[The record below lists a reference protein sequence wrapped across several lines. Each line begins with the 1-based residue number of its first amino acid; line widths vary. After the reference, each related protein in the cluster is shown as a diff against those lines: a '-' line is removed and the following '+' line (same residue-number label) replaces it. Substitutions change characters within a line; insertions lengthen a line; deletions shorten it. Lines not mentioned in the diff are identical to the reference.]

1 MEAELRNKVTRF
13 RESVSVIREMLE
25 KDVLNAEEALVLQT
39 KMAEKNGL
47 SLSSIFLDNPLIYT
61 DSDGNMTPIGGE
73 KQNGTES

>member
-1 MEAELRNKVTRF
+1 MEAELRKKVTRF
-13 RESVSVIREMLE
+13 RESVCIIREMLE
-25 KDVLNAEEALVLQT
+25 KDVLNAEEALALQT

-73 KQNGTES
+73 KQNGTQG

>member
-1 MEAELRNKVTRF
+1 MEAELRKKVTRF

-25 KDVLNAEEALVLQT
+25 KGVLNTEEALVLQT

-47 SLSSIFLDNPLIYT
+47 RSSSIFLDNPLIYT

-73 KQNGTES
+73 KRNGTQS